1 MLREAPARRAGV
13 PLVHTAGIE
22 HQHPV
27 DGLGVR
33 SMRVPEDDRIDVR
46 EPAAQIARQA
56 TMWPE
61 VTQAQSPQEGVRL
74 LEPAAPIAVH
84 DRDAL
89 VFDLDL
95 SRYRKVQRLVV
106 VSTHRL
112 DMSDAAQG
120 VERLFSVDVAGVN
133 DQIDA
138 PKAFENASRKLSY
151 ELGVMRI
158 RHDSDAL
165 GHLEQLSWSLVSSIF
180 TKRLDK
186 LVSQEF

>member
-33 SMRVPEDDRIDVR
+33 SMRVPEDDRVDVR
-46 EPAAQIARQA
+46 EPAAQVARQSP
-56 TMWPE
+56 MWPE

-74 LEPAAPIAVH
+74 LEPAASVAVH

-95 SRYRKVQRLVV
+95 SRQRKVQPLVV
-106 VSTHRL
+106 VSSHRL

-120 VERLFSVDVAGVN
+120 VERLFPVDVAGVN
-133 DQIDA
+133 DQVDA
-138 PKAFENASRKLSY
+138 LKTFEHASRKLSY
-151 ELGVMRI
+151 ELGVVRI

-165 GHLEQLSWSLVSSIF
+165 GHLEQLNLSFVSSIF
-180 TKRLDK
+180 IK
-186 LVSQEF
+186 